1 MNPSSLPMPVPGER
15 LVLVSHA
22 LCPYV
27 QRAAIALH
35 EKGVAFERIDI
46 DLANKP
52 AWFLALNPLGKTPV
66 LLVPRNGRFETVF
79 ESAVICDYLDE
90 TIAPRLHPADAL
102 ERARHRAWIEVASAT
117 LNQIWQYYT
126 APDAA
131 ALKQRAQEL
140 TERLAQ
146 VERALGPGPWF
157 AGEHFSL
164 VDAAFAPAFRYV
176 EVFENFHATG
186 ILKRGSRV
194 ARWAAALAARP
205 SVQAAVSASYA
216 DGLRRF
222 VEAQGG
228 ELGRLSQRQRRSGA
242 PTAVRT
248 DPPPVMATPSLPR
261 HDLYGPIHKALRLQ
275 MTNALHRLGAV
286 NVDDDTDLDET
297 LAALDQTLAL
307 CRLHLGHE
315 SRHVHP
321 VLEAAAPGAID
332 DAERD
337 HQRHRRELDVL
348 AGDVRA
354 LRSAARHDRD
364 RLARGLYRDVG
375 RFVADNL
382 LHMAHEEKAHN
393 ALLWAHLDDA
403 ALQELEARIVADTE
417 PAQMQTVLTHML
429 PALNHGER
437 TALLSGMQN
446 GMPAEAFAP
455 VLDLARRVLGTRA
468 WASLARALG
477 LPPEP
482 GLVTT

>member
-1 MNPSSLPMPVPGER
+1 MNQSAVPAPVPGES

-27 QRAAIALH
+27 QRAVIALH

-79 ESAVICDYLDE
+79 ESAVICDFLDE

-126 APDAA
+126 APDASTLA
-131 ALKQRAQEL
+131 QRAQEL
-140 TERLAQ
+140 SERMTQ

-164 VDAAFAPAFRYV
+164 VDAAFAPAFRYF
-176 EVFENFHATG
+176 EVFETFHATG

-222 VEAQGG
+222 VEAQRG
-228 ELGRLSQRQRRSGA
+228 ELGRMSQRQRRSGA
-242 PTAVRT
+242 STAVRT

-275 MTNALHRLGAV
+275 MTNTLHWLGAV
-286 NVDDDTDLDET
+286 NVDDDTDLDST
-297 LAALDQTLAL
+297 LGALEEMLAV
-307 CRLHLGHE
+307 CRLHLAHE

-321 VLEAAAPGAID
+321 VLDAAAPGSID
-332 DAERD
+332 QAEHD
-337 HQRHRRELDVL
+337 HQAHRRELDVL
-348 AGDVRA
+348 AGDLRA

-364 RLARGLYRDVG
+364 RLARLLYRDVG
-375 RFVADNL
+375 RFIADNL

-393 ALLWAHLDDA
+393 ALLWAHFDDA
-403 ALQELEARIVADTE
+403 ALRELEARIVADTE
-417 PAQMQTVLTHML
+417 PAQMQTVLAHML
-429 PALNHGER
+429 PALNHGECI
-437 TALLSGMQN
+437 TLLSGMQS
-446 GMPAEAFAP
+446 GMPADAFAP

-468 WASLARALG
+468 WAALARALG

-482 GLVTT
+482 GLITT

>member
-1 MNPSSLPMPVPGER
+1 MNLSSVTMPVPGEN

-46 DLANKP
+46 DLSNKP

-79 ESAVICDYLDE
+79 ESAVICDFLDD
-90 TIAPRLHPADAL
+90 TIEPRLHPADAL

-140 TERLAQ
+140 VERLAQ
-146 VERALGPGPWF
+146 IERALGTGPWF

-164 VDAAFAPAFRYV
+164 VDAAFAPVFRYV
-176 EVFENFHATG
+176 EVFETFHATG
-186 ILKRGSRV
+186 ILRPGTRV
-194 ARWAAALAARP
+194 ARWAAALAARA
-205 SVQAAVSASYA
+205 SVQAAVGASYA
-216 DGLRRF
+216 GGLRRF
-222 VEAQGG
+222 VEAQRG
-228 ELGRLSQRQRRSGA
+228 ELGRLSQRQGRSGA
-242 PTAVRT
+242 VTAARS
-248 DPPPVMATPSLPR
+248 DPPSVTATPSMPR
-261 HDLYGPIHKALRLQ
+261 HDIHGPIHKALRLQ
-275 MTNALHRLGAV
+275 MTTALHRLGALD
-286 NVDDDTDLDET
+286 VDDDGDLDST
-297 LAALDQTLAL
+297 LGALDEMLAV
-307 CRLHLGHE
+307 CRLHLAHE

-321 VLEAAAPGAID
+321 VLDAAAPGSID
-332 DAERD
+332 QAEHD
-337 HQRHRRELDVL
+337 HQAHRRELDVL
-348 AGDVRA
+348 AGDLRA

-364 RLARGLYRDVG
+364 RLARLLYRDVG

-382 LHMAHEEKAHN
+382 LHMAHEEKTHN

-403 ALQELEARIVADTE
+403 ALRELESRIVADTE
-417 PAQMQTVLTHML
+417 PAQMQTVLAHML

-437 TALLSGMQN
+437 TALLSGMQS
-446 GMPAEAFAP
+446 GMPAEAFVA

-468 WASLARALG
+468 WAALARALG

-482 GLVTT
+482 GLITA